1 MRATSALFLTFAFAL
16 LLFLISFM
24 GQNDLALPT
33 EASSPIT
40 DRYSVLATRKMFQQ
54 PNFNMS
60 NFIPSFKKLTYNPL
74 PLHRVNEDSSELE
87 SGNKN
92 VTTGTTQSLLSCQ
105 ESFPPKCDIYPYVK
119 FWNQRFLEEDCYYS
133 PLRHPLGKKAPASET
148 KYLVFQSDGG
158 GWNNIRMAAETAMV
172 FAHAT
177 GRYFE
182 CWINLCRICLTFS
195 IWVSA
200 AL

>member
-16 LLFLISFM
+16 LLFLISLT
-24 GQNDLALPT
+24 GDNDIAMPL
-33 EASSPIT
+33 EASSGIA
-40 DRYSVLATRKMFQQ
+40 DRQSVLATRKMFQQ

-60 NFIPSFKKLTYNPL
+60 NIIPSFKKLTYNHL
-74 PLHRVNEDSSELE
+74 PLHVDKEDILELGSE
-87 SGNKN
+87 NKI
-92 VTTGTTQSLLSCQ
+92 VTTVTTQNLLSCK
-105 ESFPPKCDIYPYVK
+105 ESFPPKCDIYPYIK

-133 PLRHPLGKKAPASET
+133 PLRHPLGRKAPASEA

-177 GRYFE
+177 GRYFK
-182 CWINLCRICLTFS
+182 F
-195 IWVSA
+195 
-200 AL
+200 